1 MIMPIDGEIA
11 DNDPILK
18 NYKYSQQYDRDGD
31 NHEFHDTVKKTK
43 KLNKKSIN

>member
-18 NYKYSQQYDRDGD
+18 NYKYS
-31 NHEFHDTVKKTK
+31 
-43 KLNKKSIN
+43 